1 MDVKPPS
8 PADENGLKRKRP
20 AACVHCHQRKV
31 RCDARTVGVPCSNC
45 RTAGKLDCRIHEKKK
60 RTASRS
66 LRHPVPIR
74 CAPFPESDEPHAQA
88 SLANPMPDSHHTTMS
103 ILDIPAQKE
112 DSYPAASVMDCSET
126 AHRDL
131 SPDEDQTSERDKQLA
146 KLIDE
151 ESTHRKIQKNV
162 RVIYVGQDVSNLN
175 FLLRQQHLDRDDEV
189 YHFATNEISRK
200 YIECGFEQ
208 VPRDAF
214 VLPEPALADE
224 LVDAYFKHV
233 NPGFPILAEDI
244 FMAQYKGR
252 DSSDAPSLL
261 VLQAVL
267 LAGAHVSRPRPMRDT
282 LKAAFFRR
290 AKLLFEARVERNRD
304 IMVQAALLLTW
315 YSDPV
320 DDDVAANAHYWVG
333 VAARIATGLGMHRNS
348 GSSMIVP
355 HDKRM
360 WRRAWWILV
369 QFDVMVSLQYGRP
382 QAINLDDC
390 DVEPLRASDFEGCG
404 NNIQQDY
411 VIQFTELCCMISFIV
426 RERFGLRISPERRK
440 AILSEADRA
449 LANWSIKLPD
459 TVRMSTTDMDAW
471 PALLHLTY
479 NNFLILLHRPHP
491 RASADTYA
499 HNDAEICSAAAGVIV
514 SIFEELREKDRIK
527 YLWSSAVNTLFTA
540 MIQIR
545 VELRFSNPVLAIN
558 ALRRFDSTLVTLRA
572 LSEYWHNA
580 ESIFHLF
587 ESSKRLKYDM
597 QMVKSKQTNTAR
609 AREGDPISKV
619 SEGPPPQVEAL
630 LPQSQLQSWW
640 PKTQFSERLNYF
652 THSEPIVPVSGPQ
665 PQQPQQQQQHPQPSE
680 HLPGQG
686 PDWRQLFTF
695 AESEPCG
702 AVVPENLN
710 DMEDEWRELYL
721 HDPGLTD
728 YFQESTWL
736 QS

>member
-1 MDVKPPS
+1 
-8 PADENGLKRKRP
+8 
-20 AACVHCHQRKV
+20 
-31 RCDARTVGVPCSNC
+31 
-45 RTAGKLDCRIHEKKK
+45 
-60 RTASRS
+60 
-66 LRHPVPIR
+66 
-74 CAPFPESDEPHAQA
+74 
-88 SLANPMPDSHHTTMS
+88 MS
-103 ILDIPAQKE
+103 ILDIPGQKE
-112 DSYPAASVMDCSET
+112 DSYPAASVMDYSPT
-126 AHRDL
+126 ANQDI
-131 SPDEDQTSERDKQLA
+131 SPDEDESSERDKQLA

-151 ESTHRKIQKNV
+151 ESTHRKIQKGV

-214 VLPEPALADE
+214 ILPEPALADE

-244 FMAQYKGR
+244 FMAQYRGR

-290 AKLLFEARVERNRD
+290 AKILFEARVERNRD

-315 YSDPV
+315 YSDPI

-404 NNIQQDY
+404 PNIQKDY

-426 RERFGLRISPERRK
+426 RERFGLRIAPERRK
-440 AILSEADRA
+440 VILSEADKA

-459 TVRMSTTDMDAW
+459 TVRMSTADMDAW

-514 SIFEELREKDRIK
+514 SIFEELREKDRVK
-527 YLWSSAVNTLFTA
+527 YLWSSSVNTLFTA

-558 ALRRFDSTLVTLRA
+558 ALRRFDSTLVSLRS
-572 LSEYWHNA
+572 LSKYWHNA
-580 ESIFHLF
+580 ESILQLF
-587 ESSKRLKYDM
+587 ESSKRLKHDM
-597 QMVKSKQTNTAR
+597 QMVKSKQSSTAR
-609 AREGDPISKV
+609 PREGDIASKSV
-619 SEGPPPQVEAL
+619 EGPTPQAEVP
-630 LPQSQLQSWW
+630 LPQSQLQNWW
-640 PKTQFSERLNYF
+640 PKPEFGDRLNYF
-652 THSEPIVPVSGPQ
+652 THPGSMVPVSGPQ
-665 PQQPQQQQQHPQPSE
+665 QQQPQPQPQPQPSE
-680 HLPGQG
+680 QLPGQG
-686 PDWRQLFTF
+686 ADWRQLFTF

>member
-88 SLANPMPDSHHTTMS
+88 SLANPMPDSHHTAMS

-619 SEGPPPQVEAL
+619 SEGPPPHVEAL

-702 AVVPENLN
+702 TVVPENLN

-736 QS
+736 Q